1 VAVSPSLASHDPIVT
16 AVAETAK
23 TLPPVPNAWAAP
35 GRLMETNSS
44 SAYDTAVR
52 STRYFMSDGR
62 LYTTQI
68 DISAA
73 GAAAA
78 QPTALT
84 GDSGE
89 TTRLLRDMVV
99 LQHKTCE
106 LLTELLNQVSQQQRQ
121 RNAELKAWREA
132 NPELAVSCRH
142 AAESLAKVHTEF
154 LANVAREAF
163 DNAEDYV
170 DSEYALGEFID
181 RYGPRLA
188 HFNGVLQLFG
198 QLAAPPQQPG
208 TTAEG

>member
-1 VAVSPSLASHDPIVT
+1 MGNGPA
-16 AVAETAK
+16 
-23 TLPPVPNAWAAP
+23 
-35 GRLMETNSS
+35 
-44 SAYDTAVR
+44 
-52 STRYFMSDGR
+52 
-62 LYTTQI
+62 YTTQI

-73 GAAAA
+73 GWPAA
-78 QPTALT
+78 QPTGLT
-84 GDSGE
+84 GDPGE

-99 LQHKTCE
+99 LQQKSCE

-132 NPELAVSCRH
+132 NPELAVSCRY

-163 DNAEDYV
+163 ENAEDYV

-198 QLAAPPQQPG
+198 QLAAPATQPG
-208 TTAEG
+208 PMAEG